1 MKFSEFLEEMGYK
14 LTENQREMADLFPK
28 EGVLLQI
35 PRQNGKTT
43 LLKEYYK
50 YKLNKKC
57 WQIKS
62 VMIIWIY
69 RVIDYLIYKLN
80 ERKR

>member
-14 LTENQREMADLFPK
+14 LTEYQKEMFDLFQK
-28 EGVLLQI
+28 EGVLLKM
-35 PRQNGKTT
+35 PMQNGKTT

-57 WQIKS
+57 
-62 VMIIWIY
+62 
-69 RVIDYLIYKLN
+69 
-80 ERKR
+80 

>member
-14 LTENQREMADLFPK
+14 LTENQKEILDLFQK
-28 EGVLLQI
+28 EGILLQR

-57 WQIKS
+57 WQQSKD
-62 VMIIWIY
+62 
-69 RVIDYLIYKLN
+69 VILLN
-80 ERKR
+80 

>member
-14 LTENQREMADLFPK
+14 LTEYQMEMVDLFQK
-28 EGVLLQI
+28 ECVLLQI

-57 WQIKS
+57 
-62 VMIIWIY
+62 
-69 RVIDYLIYKLN
+69 
-80 ERKR
+80 